1 MASERASGGAPASG
15 GTPKG
20 VPYAT
25 KGWRA
30 RLLIAG
36 EWVAGA
42 TADPVFD
49 KFTGEQIGEVDRAS
63 REQVDAAIAAA
74 RRSFEEHPLDA
85 QQRYKILHA
94 TADLIGQRRQEF
106 IERIVAEAGFPTA
119 DADNEVT
126 RAIQT
131 FLIAAEEAKRIV
143 GEMVPIEGAPGNAHR
158 MAFTIRVPRGV
169 VCGITAFNAPLN
181 FVAHKVA
188 PALASG
194 NAVVIKPPQT
204 TPFSAA
210 LLFELLLEA
219 GLPPAHAAL
228 VQGPGSEVGGWLFEN
243 QAIRFYS
250 FTGSSAVGKL
260 LQRSVG
266 MRPVA
271 LDLGSI
277 SGTIVCD
284 DADLQRAAPRC
295 AASGFR
301 RAGQACTSV
310 QRLFVHESV
319 QDRFLD
325 LLTVATRAL
334 KVGDPRDRDTIVGP
348 MISEADAKRAEAWVH
363 EAASAGARVVCG
375 GTRQGPVLQP
385 TILVNTRQEMRV
397 MCEEIFA
404 PVLSVIPFS
413 RLDDAIAEVNS
424 VPFGLAAGVFTRDID
439 RAMFMARRLHVG
451 IVHINEP
458 SSSRVDMMPFG
469 GVKES
474 GVGREGPRYA
484 MQEMTEERLITMSLE
499 KPE

>member
-1 MASERASGGAPASG
+1 MASELAPGEVSKTTSSG
-15 GTPKG
+15 T
-20 VPYAT
+20 
-25 KGWRA
+25 WRA
-30 RLLIAG
+30 PLLIAG
-36 EWVAGA
+36 QWVSGT

-49 KFTGEQIGEVDRAS
+49 KFTGAQIGTVERAS
-63 REQVDAAIAAA
+63 REQVEAAIAAA
-74 RRSFEEHPLDA
+74 AQSLDEQPLDA
-85 QQRYKILHA
+85 QQRYQILHSAA
-94 TADLIGQRRQEF
+94 TLIGARRQDF
-106 IERIVAEAGFPTA
+106 IERIVAEAGFPIA

-131 FLIAAEEAKRIV
+131 FLISAEEAKRIV
-143 GEMVPIEGAPGNAHR
+143 GEVVPIEAAPGNAHR

-228 VQGPGSEVGGWLFEN
+228 VQGPGPEVGGWLFEN
-243 QAIRFYS
+243 QTIRFYS

-266 MRPVA
+266 LRPVA

-284 DADLQRAAPRC
+284 DADLERAAPRC
-295 AASGFR
+295 AASAFR

-310 QRLFVHESV
+310 QRLFVHERV
-319 QDRFLD
+319 LPQFLE
-325 LLTVATRAL
+325 LLTAATRAL
-334 KVGDPRDRDTIVGP
+334 KVGDPRDRATVVGP
-348 MISEADAKRAEAWVH
+348 MISEADAKRAESWIG
-363 EAASAGARVVCG
+363 EAVSAGARVICG
-375 GTRQGPVLQP
+375 GTRRGAVLEP
-385 TILVNTRQEMRV
+385 TVLVDTRPDMRV
-397 MCEEIFA
+397 TCEEIFA
-404 PVLSVIPFS
+404 PVVSVIPFG
-413 RLDDAIAEVNS
+413 RLDDAIALVNA
-424 VPFGLAAGVFTRDID
+424 VPFGLAAGIFTRDID
-439 RAMFMARRLHVG
+439 RAMFAARRLHVG

-458 SSSRVDMMPFG
+458 SSSRVDLMPFG
-469 GVKES
+469 GVKDS
-474 GVGREGPRYA
+474 GMGREGPRYA
-484 MQEMTEERLITMSLE
+484 MREMTEERLITLSLE